1 MKNSSELN
9 DERPLVTFALF
20 AYNQEQYIREA
31 IEGAFSQTYEP
42 LEIILSD
49 DYSSD
54 RTFKIMQEMAAA
66 YQGPH
71 RVIAR
76 QSSENRGLLNHI
88 LDVAHES
95 HGEYIVVAAGD
106 DISLP
111 ERTSIVIPY
120 FKDRKVFALSSDEVV
135 IDEKG
140 EVRNW
145 DETRCAQRDIYHK
158 SNNSWLHGATAVYRT
173 NFLKLI
179 PRSSDKIN
187 FEDTVFSTLIRAAG
201 GQSLRLKLYLIK
213 YRHHFN
219 NLSARRIDKTNM
231 KVMEENFI
239 NLWKSYFKVEVFC
252 NQVINKNSLFFY
264 DDKNHL
270 LRKQKIEYYSL
281 MSNWQNLT
289 LYSKLKLFII
299 AIRLGHIKVILPRI
313 FGKNFF
319 FLLKHIVLWAHKK

>member
-1 MKNSSELN
+1 MNNSSELN

-20 AYNQEQYIREA
+20 AYNQEQYIREG

-49 DYSSD
+49 DCSSD
-54 RTFKIMQEMAAA
+54 HTFEIMQEMAAA
-66 YQGPH
+66 YKGPH
-71 RVIAR
+71 QVIVR
-76 QSSENRGLLNHI
+76 QSVENRGLLNHI

-111 ERTSIVIPY
+111 ERTSMVIPY
-120 FKDRKVFALSSDEVV
+120 FKNKKVFALSSDELV

-140 EVRNW
+140 GVRNW
-145 DETRCAQRDIYHK
+145 DETRFAQRDIWHK
-158 SNNSWLHGATAVYRT
+158 SDKSWLHGATAVYRA

-179 PRSSDKIN
+179 PNSSNKIN
-187 FEDTVFSTLIRAAG
+187 FEDTIFSTLIRAAG
-201 GQSLRLKLYLIK
+201 GESLRLKLSLIK

-219 NLSARRIDKTNM
+219 NLSARRIDKTDI
-231 KVMEENFI
+231 KVVEENFI
-239 NLWKSYFKVEVFC
+239 NRWKSYLKVDVFC
-252 NQVINKNSLFFY
+252 NQVISDNPLFFY

-270 LRKQKIEYYSL
+270 VRKQTIEYFSL
-281 MSNWQNLT
+281 ISDWQNLT
-289 LYSKLKLFII
+289 LKSKLKLII
-299 AIRLGHIKVILPRI
+299 VAIKLGHIKVVLPRI

-319 FLLKHIVLWAHKK
+319 FLLKQLY

>member
-1 MKNSSELN
+1 MNNSSQLN
-9 DERPLVTFALF
+9 NERPLVTFSLF
-20 AYNQEQYIREA
+20 AFNQEQYIREA

-49 DYSSD
+49 DRSSD
-54 RTFKIMQEMAAA
+54 RTFEIMQEMAEA

-120 FKDRKVFALSSDEVV
+120 FKDREVLALSSDEVV

-140 EVRNW
+140 KVRNW
-145 DETRCAQRDIYHK
+145 DEARFAQRDIWHK
-158 SNNSWLHGATAVYRT
+158 SDNSWLHGATAVYRT
-173 NFLKLI
+173 NFLKMI
-179 PRSSDKIN
+179 PSSSNKIN

-201 GQSLRLKLYLIK
+201 GESLRLKHSLIK
-213 YRHHFN
+213 YRHHSN
-219 NLSARRIDKTNM
+219 NLSVRRIDRTNI

-239 NLWKSYFKVEVFC
+239 NRWKSYLKVEVFC
-252 NQVINKNSLFFY
+252 NQVINENSLFFY
-264 DDKNHL
+264 NDKNHL
-270 LRKQKIEYYSL
+270 VRNQKIEYYSL
-281 MSNWQNLT
+281 ISNWQSLT

-299 AIRLGHIKVILPRI
+299 AIRLGHIKVILPRV
-313 FGKNFF
+313 FGKKIF
-319 FLLKHIVLWAHKK
+319 FLLKRIRLQAHK